1 MPRYI
6 VHDATGKV
14 ISAASGKNAPL
25 PTVDNVTK
33 FVLECDFDINQ
44 IQDMVVDNGVLREK
58 TQAEIDAEN
67 QPLVLAQFRSE
78 RDGLL
83 ATSDW
88 TQMPDSPLTD
98 AKKAEWAIYRQA
110 LRDLPSSTTDPSN
123 PTWPD
128 KP

>member
-6 VHDATGKV
+6 VYDATGKI
-14 ISAASGKNAPL
+14 ISAASGENALL
-25 PTVDNVTK
+25 PTVDNVTE
-33 FVLECDFDINQ
+33 FLLECDFDINQ
-44 IQDMVVDNGVLREK
+44 IQDTVVDNGVLRKK
-58 TQAEIDAEN
+58 TQAEIDVEN

-98 AKKAEWAIYRQA
+98 EKKAEWAIYRQA